1 VEIVLRRIPGSE
13 MLIPYAVNVP
23 TEWGTGSMAAE
34 RIDVI
39 TTSAGKNCLYQLTVH
54 HCEQCVAKRATNRT
68 LVFNLKNAR

>member
-23 TEWGTGSMAAE
+23 TEWGTGSMVAE

-39 TTSAGKNCLYQLTVH
+39 TTSAGKI
-54 HCEQCVAKRATNRT
+54 AFTN
-68 LVFNLKNAR
+68 